1 MKTIFRFT
9 LTAFILALLPAGA
22 SAAASSPVSDSFAIT
37 GVRVF
42 DGSRVIPTATVVVID
57 GRIAAVAPNVTL
69 PPGIPAIDG
78 SGATLMPGIIDAH
91 AHARTR
97 LELERAILFG
107 VTTEMDMWT
116 LPHFAASMRREQDR
130 TGAPYRADFFSAIN
144 PATLPEG
151 YPYNFTPDEVETPT
165 LSSPEEAERFVEKLF
180 KRDGADYLKIMIED
194 GSQVGLDL
202 PVLSRPT
209 VRALTN
215 ATHRRGKLAVAHV
228 IEQSRAADAVR
239 DGVDGLMHI
248 FVDEVAKPNFV
259 QLAASRGIFVVP
271 TLNVEEAFF
280 TTDGGA
286 SVIADPDLGPYLT
299 DLEKEYLLTPY
310 PPSQV
315 TAQSL
320 AFAKES
326 VRLLHAAGVPILAGT
341 DAPTHGVSIHRD
353 LELLVQAGLEPRDA
367 LEAATSA
374 AAQAFGFRD
383 RGRIAPGLRAD
394 LLLVQ
399 GDPTVNIKATRA
411 IRRIWKAGVEV
422 ERELPS
428 AAPARHE
435 H

>member
-1 MKTIFRFT
+1 MRTIIRFT
-9 LTAFILALLPAGA
+9 LTVFIFALLPAGA
-22 SAAASSPVSDSFAIT
+22 SAAPSPVSDSFAIT

-42 DGSRVIPTATVVVID
+42 DGSQVIPTATVVVIN

-78 SGATLMPGIIDAH
+78 SGATLLPGIIDAH

-151 YPYNFTPDEVETPT
+151 YPYNFTPDEVEKPT

-180 KRDGADYLKIMIED
+180 NRDGADYLKIMIED
-194 GSQVGLDL
+194 GSLVGLDL
-202 PVLSRPT
+202 PVLSRAT
-209 VRALTN
+209 VRALTY

-228 IEQSRAADAVR
+228 IEQSRAADLIR
-239 DGVDGLMHI
+239 DGVDGLMHV
-248 FVDEVAKPNFV
+248 FVDELVKPNFV
-259 QLAASRGIFVVP
+259 QLAASRGIFVVG
-271 TLNVEEAFF
+271 TLNAEEAFI

-286 SVIADPDLGPYLT
+286 SLIADPDLGPYLT
-299 DLEKEYLLTPY
+299 ELEKEYLLTPA
-310 PPSQV
+310 PPSLL
-315 TAQSL
+315 TAQNL
-320 AFAKES
+320 AFAKEN
-326 VRLLHAAGVPILAGT
+326 VRLLHAAGVPILTGT
-341 DAPTHGVSIHRD
+341 DVPTHGVSIHRD

-374 AAQAFGFRD
+374 AARAFGLND